1 MGSSKAVQGAERIR
15 AGSETD
21 GQDTRTRK
29 RIIGDIGEEA
39 ACSMLVSEGMR
50 IICRNFSC
58 RTGEIDI
65 VAFDPESGAVVF
77 AEVKTRNSAEY
88 GLPCEFVGKEKQR
101 RLRLTAEYYLLRNPG
116 LRRCPLRMDIVE
128 ILQTDRGL
136 FGRHIRNAF

>member
-1 MGSSKAVQGAERIR
+1 M
-15 AGSETD
+15 ETVLSD
-21 GQDTRTRK
+21 RTADVRTYRK
-29 RIIGDIGEEA
+29 KVGDRGEDA
-39 ACSMLVSEGMR
+39 ACGMLLKEGMR
-50 IICRNFSC
+50 IVCRNFGC

-65 VAFDPESGAVVF
+65 VAFDPEEEALVF

-101 RLRLTAEYYLLRNPG
+101 KLRLTAEYYILCNPRY
-116 LRRCPLRMDIVE
+116 RRCACRMDIVE